1 MNKKFVY
8 LGLLLLAGMILSN
21 CAGYSGYGNY
31 SHPYDYG
38 YYNYGY
44 YDYGYYPF
52 PYWGGYYGKFHDRDD
67 FYHGGGEHNRG
78 H

>member
-52 PYWGGYYGKFHDRDD
+52 SYWGG
-67 FYHGGGEHNRG
+67 
-78 H
+78 